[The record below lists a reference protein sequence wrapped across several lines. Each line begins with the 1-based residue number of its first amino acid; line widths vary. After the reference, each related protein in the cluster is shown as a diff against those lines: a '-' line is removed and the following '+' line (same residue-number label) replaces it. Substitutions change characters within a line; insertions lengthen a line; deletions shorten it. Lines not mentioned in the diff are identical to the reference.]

1 MNLKFEKNNYE
12 YIPQLK
18 RLWMDTFD
26 EKEQAVDLFFER
38 CKTFVSF
45 YTASV
50 DRKPVS
56 MVFLVHSTL
65 NGKKAHYLCSAAT
78 SKEYRK
84 RGIMSS
90 LIEYALEDACGK
102 GDCYS
107 LLFPADDGLYGYY
120 ERFGYLPNCTAC
132 KTVFSRQELEKI
144 VENKISSQDDLRAF
158 SFEELQQS
166 LFENNF
172 LMQNN
177 EFVSFAFEYY
187 SLYDCKAIKS
197 ENCCTLISE
206 QSYCADV
213 FYSLYSSFSTLAKM
227 ILENSNAKTFVFTQ
241 KAECKNTDLS
251 TQKNSGIKNIEKYGM
266 IKSLCDKNKT
276 PEDVF
281 IGITLN

>member
-18 RLWMDTFD
+18 RLWMDIFN
-26 EKEQAVDLFFER
+26 EKEQAVDLFFDR

-50 DRKPVS
+50 DQKPVS

-65 NGKKAHYLCSAAT
+65 NGEKAHYLCSAAT
-78 SKEYRK
+78 SKEYRD

-90 LIEYALEDACGK
+90 LIEYALEDARSK
-102 GDCYS
+102 GECYS

-120 ERFGYLPNCTAC
+120 KRFGYLPNCTAC

-144 VENKISSQDDLRAF
+144 AQDKILNHDDSEAF
-158 SFEELQQS
+158 SFEELQRL
-166 LFENNF
+166 LFKNNF

-177 EFVSFAFEYY
+177 EFISFAFEYY

-197 ENCCTLISE
+197 ENCCALISE
-206 QSYCADV
+206 QSDCADV
-213 FYSLYSSFSTLAKM
+213 FYSLYISFSTLAKI
-227 ILENSNAKTFVFTQ
+227 ILENCSADTFVFTQ
-241 KAECKNTDLS
+241 KTDCNNTDFATPNKIV
-251 TQKNSGIKNIEKYGM
+251 TQNIEKYGM
-266 IKSLCDKNKT
+266 IKSLCDKNRT

>member
-18 RLWMDTFD
+18 RLWMDTFN
-26 EKEQAVDLFFER
+26 EEEQAVDLFFDR

-78 SKEYRK
+78 SKEYRG

-90 LIEYALEDACGK
+90 LIEYALEDARSK
-102 GDCYS
+102 GECYS
-107 LLFPADDGLYGYY
+107 LLFPADNGLYDYY
-120 ERFGYLPNCTAC
+120 KRFGYLPNCTAR
-132 KTVFSRQELEKI
+132 KTIFSRQELEKI
-144 VENKISSQDDLRAF
+144 AQNKSSSQDDLRNY
-158 SFEELQQS
+158 SFEELQRL
-166 LFENNF
+166 LFKNNF
-172 LMQNN
+172 LLQNN
-177 EFVSFAFEYY
+177 EFVSFAIEYY

-197 ENCCTLISE
+197 KNCCALISE
-206 QSYCADV
+206 QSGCADV

-227 ILENSNAKTFVFTQ
+227 VLENCSADTFVFTQ
-241 KAECKNTDLS
+241 KTDCENTDLA
-251 TQKNSGIKNIEKYGM
+251 TQKDSGIKNIEKYGM

-276 PEDVF
+276 PQDVF